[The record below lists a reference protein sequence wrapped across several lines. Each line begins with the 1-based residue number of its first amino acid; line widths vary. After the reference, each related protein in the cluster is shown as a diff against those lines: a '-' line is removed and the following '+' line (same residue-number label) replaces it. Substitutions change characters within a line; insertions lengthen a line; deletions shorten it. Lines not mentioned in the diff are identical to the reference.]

1 MKQFV
6 RTFYCITV
14 VLLAAVGL
22 RAQESYTERARKY
35 AETYARMAMEEQK
48 RSGIPAA
55 ITLGQGILETEA
67 GLSELMTQANNHF
80 GIKCK
85 SDWTGDKFLHTDDAP
100 NECFKR
106 YSCAAE
112 SYKDH
117 SDYLHRN
124 QRYAKLFS
132 LSITDYKRWAVCL
145 RQCGYATNPQYA
157 QQLIKIIENFN
168 LHSYTL
174 SALDSNLLQQGTP
187 VMADEEDEVETVPQT
202 ASGSESTPASL
213 PDAKVLKIN
222 ELKAIYVH
230 KGESLRPYGAKFK
243 IPYSR
248 LLEMNDLPEGPLQ
261 FDSYIYLEKK
271 KTLGVRSTHIVKD
284 DETLLMV
291 SQMEGIQ
298 LKRLMA
304 MNMLQPNEEPVNGAT
319 LYLQSATA
327 HKPEVRVGA
336 TVAHTSDA
344 IVTDTEPVKTTPDND
359 EIPTT
364 KAPVQTPAAQ
374 APDPQP
380 AAIPAVTE
388 PASPIVAPPPVVA
401 APTPEPAAA
410 AATAQ
415 EPTAPTATPPAAP
428 TVATGSAAIPAETA
442 QAGVAQPAAIPPANA
457 ASTQKHVIVVKTEED
472 TPPPPPR
479 PTQQQI
485 EHQEDSIAKE
495 AELNDLK
502 ASLDKVVYADDSKLL
517 EKKTSEGELKAA
529 KTAEPKTVDPKAA
542 GAAKYYTVKK
552 GDTAF
557 GIAKRNNITVEELY
571 EMNHITASGV
581 KIGKKLRIQ

>member
-1 MKQFV
+1 MKQFI
-6 RTFYCITV
+6 RTFYCFTV
-14 VLLAAVGL
+14 MLLAAVGL
-22 RAQESYTERARKY
+22 RAQEGYTERARKY
-35 AETYARMAMEEQK
+35 AETYAKMAIEEQK
-48 RSGIPAA
+48 RSGVPAA

-124 QRYAKLFS
+124 QRYAKLFT
-132 LSITDYKRWAVCL
+132 LKITDYKRWAVCL

-174 SALDSNLLQQGTP
+174 SALDSSLLQQGIP
-187 VMADEEDEVETVPQT
+187 AMEDESEEVEPAPKTV
-202 ASGSESTPASL
+202 AVAGSESAPATL

-230 KGESLRPYGAKFK
+230 KGESLRPYCAKFK

-261 FDSYIYLEKK
+261 FDTYIYLEKK
-271 KTLGVRSTHIVKD
+271 KTLGVRPAHVVKD
-284 DETLLMV
+284 DETVLMV

-344 IVTDTEPVKTTPDND
+344 IVSDNDPVKNIPDAD

-364 KAPVQTPAAQ
+364 RLPVQAADTQFATTPAHV
-374 APDPQP
+374 P
-380 AAIPAVTE
+380 VTE
-388 PASPIVAPPPVVA
+388 VRSQDSVATPPVPEQSPVSEPPVVQA
-401 APTPEPAAA
+401 
-410 AATAQ
+410 
-415 EPTAPTATPPAAP
+415 ATPPAAP
-428 TVATGSAAIPAETA
+428 TIAAGGGAIPAETA
-442 QAGVAQPAAIPPANA
+442 QVPVSQPVVVPPANLV
-457 ASTQKHVIVVKTEED
+457 SSQKHVIVVKTEED
-472 TPPPPPR
+472 TPQPPPG
-479 PTQQQI
+479 PTP
-485 EHQEDSIAKE
+485 QEIQREQDSMAKE
-495 AELNDLK
+495 AELNNLK
-502 ASLDKVVYADDSKLL
+502 VSLDKVVYADDSKLL
-517 EKKTSEGELKAA
+517 EKQVNDEESPAA
-529 KTAEPKTVDPKAA
+529 KVPEPKVAESKAA
-542 GAAKYYTVKK
+542 GGVKYYVVRK

-557 GIAKRNNITVEELY
+557 SIAKRNNITLDELY
-571 EMNHITASGV
+571 GMNHITAAGV
-581 KIGKKLRIQ
+581 KIGKKLRVQ